1 MRYRHLLLL
10 LGLGFL
16 VRIAL
21 IHAYP
26 PIFGGDSVTR
36 LAHHDRI
43 FISQQLPALQTSIFL
58 LSHLS
63 DHPLLIRYWM
73 AVLGAVAGLAFYF
86 LCGDLQLHPLT
97 ALLFATHPYIVAV
110 STVPYQEILMLAA
123 LCGAFHFHFNDRPLA
138 ASLLLGLACLTRYE
152 AWAACL
158 VLAFD
163 YVRTYRRPIAA
174 LALYAWAP
182 LAWILYHAGLT
193 PAGTYAIELPQSF
206 ARLQR
211 YAYLGWITIK
221 FTPIVTLLVAALG
234 ALRLP
239 PSPRWRLLLA
249 FLVLFLA
256 AIPFSAHGV
265 PPDTERYVTSREVH
279 IILAGVLLLAGAG
292 LTRFPRYATLLV
304 TIACLA
310 GVYGAAAYVKRET
323 SDSRVQ
329 LAYQLAQYLDRTLG
343 PTETALILTPGP
355 PAEGIQA
362 YFDRA
367 RRAGHETA
375 ARRLVETLAG
385 PDDYFRTRLHARLTG
400 SRLFARATGVTDW
413 IVVWSDY
420 YGPSPALA
428 TPPVAT
434 LRAGPLAAT
443 VYRRPPAANAA
454 PTPPDSPQSPP

>member
-1 MRYRHLLLL
+1 MRHRQLLLL

-16 VRIAL
+16 LRIAL

-43 FISQQLPALQTSIFL
+43 IISQQLPALQTSIFL
-58 LSHLS
+58 LSRLS

-73 AVLGAVAGLAFYF
+73 AFLGALAGLAFYS
-86 LCGDLQLHPLT
+86 LSRDLQLPPLA
-97 ALLFATHPYIVAV
+97 ALLFVTHPYILAV

-123 LCGAFHFHFNDRPLA
+123 LCGAFHFHFNDRPVA

-152 AWAACL
+152 AWAACP

-163 YVRTYRRPIAA
+163 YARSHRRPVAA
-174 LALYAWAP
+174 VALHAWAP
-182 LAWILYHAGLT
+182 LAWMLYHSGLT

-221 FTPIVTLLVAALG
+221 FTPILTLLLAALG

-239 PSPRWRLLLA
+239 SSPRWRLLLA

-265 PPDTERYVTSREVH
+265 PPDPERYVTSREVH
-279 IILAGVLLLAGAG
+279 LILAGVLLLAGAG
-292 LTRFPRYATLLV
+292 LSRFPRYAALLV

-310 GVYGAAAYVKRET
+310 GVYGAAGYVRRET
-323 SDSRVQ
+323 SDPRVQ

-343 PTETALILTPGP
+343 PTESALILSPGP

-367 RRAGHETA
+367 RRSGQEAA

-385 PDDYFRTRLHARLTG
+385 PDDYFRTRLHARLSG
-400 SRLFARATGVTDW
+400 SRLFSRTARDTDW
-413 IVVWSDY
+413 VVVWSDY
-420 YGPSPALA
+420 TGPTPPLEA
-428 TPPVAT
+428 PPVAT
-434 LRAGPLAAT
+434 LHAGPLAAT
-443 VYRRPPAANAA
+443 VYRRRPAATAA
-454 PTPPDSPQSPP
+454 PTPPRSP

>member
-1 MRYRHLLLL
+1 MRRRYLLLL

-16 VRIAL
+16 LRIAL
-21 IHAYP
+21 ILAYP

-43 FISQQLPALQTSIFL
+43 IISQQLPALQTSIFL
-58 LSHLS
+58 LSRLS
-63 DHPLLIRYWM
+63 DDPLLIRYWM
-73 AVLGAVAGLAFYF
+73 ALLGALAGLAFYS
-86 LCGDLQLHPLT
+86 LSRDLQLHPLT

-123 LCGAFHFHFNDRPLA
+123 LCGAFHFHFNDRPAA

-152 AWAACL
+152 AWAACP

-163 YVRTYRRPIAA
+163 YTRSQRRPIAA

-182 LAWILYHAGLT
+182 LAWMLYHYGVT
-193 PAGTYAIELPQSF
+193 PAGTHAIEWPQSL

-211 YAYLGWITIK
+211 YVYLGWITVK
-221 FTPIVTLLVAALG
+221 FTPIITLLLAVLG

-239 PSPRWRLLLA
+239 GSPRWRLLLA

-265 PPDTERYVTSREVH
+265 PPDPERYVTSREVH
-279 IILAGVLLLAGAG
+279 LLLTGALLLAGVG
-292 LTRFPRYATLLV
+292 LTRFPRYGTLLV
-304 TIACLA
+304 TTACLA

-323 SDSRVQ
+323 SDPRVQ
-329 LAYQLAQYLDRTLG
+329 LAYQLAQYLDRTLA
-343 PTETALILTPGP
+343 PTESALILSPGP
-355 PAEGIQA
+355 PAEGLQA

-367 RRAGHETA
+367 SRAGQEAA
-375 ARRLVETLAG
+375 ARRLVETLAE
-385 PDDYFRTRLHARLTG
+385 PDDYLRVRLHARVSG
-400 SRLFARATGVTDW
+400 SRLFSRPTRDTDW
-413 IVVWSDY
+413 MVAWSDY
-420 YGPSPALA
+420 TGPTPLLEA
-428 TPPVAT
+428 PPVAT

-443 VYRRPPAANAA
+443 VYRRRPGATAA
-454 PTPPDSPQSPP
+454 PTPPRSP